1 MARQV
6 QIIKGT
12 TEQNDA
18 FTGAEGVLT
27 YDTETKNLRI
37 HDGATE
43 GGFEIPSSAMGDY
56 VIYWDSADSTDHSHA
71 KPGVST
77 PTNHGWYRYYKSG
90 WVEQGGSASGIQKP
104 TSATNTSGNTVV
116 EFPIPMANNLYL
128 PTVICTNWDSIHGAV
143 TEPTAT
149 SMRVCGGSYN
159 LPGGTVNLSWSIR
172 GQAA

>member
-18 FTGAEGVLT
+18 FTGAEGALT

-37 HDGATE
+37 HDGTTE

-77 PTNHGWYRYYKSG
+77 PTDHGWYRYYKSG
-90 WVEQGGSASGIQKP
+90 WVEQGG
-104 TSATNTSGNTVV
+104 V
-116 EFPIPMANNLYL
+116 
-128 PTVICTNWDSIHGAV
+128 
-143 TEPTAT
+143 TAT
-149 SMRVCGGSYN
+149 VGAGTGIPVTLQVVMAGTNYCIFTQTVRVNTNDPWYDAWLTNITTAAFTLTPNRDGS
-159 LPGGTVNLSWSIR
+159 GTDTAYAYWEVK
-172 GQAA
+172 GYAA